1 MLSFKKATIRHQPPF
16 RSLLAEIIHHVF
28 LTIAGHRRPFFVHF
42 PYCTS
47 PNCMS
52 LTQCILDACDI
63 HKMRSNI
70 SLEGIL
76 CWRERCQKQQQQQ
89 ASAEIHKWH
98 ASSRVMVLFF
108 VLSLCV
114 YVRGYRQEA
123 VGIVV
128 ADVAGENTQLDRQ
141 NTKLIKVRISDPA
154 YSKTEENKQEKRK
167 HAHWTIKII
176 KKKLRATTRKTKK
189 KFKQF
194 FCENFWYYL
203 YFRLGVKRLYV
214 YCRIVFIII
223 GETNKQSGEC
233 NTYNNT
239 QQSVRPSQRL
249 LSEY

>member
-141 NTKLIKVRISDPA
+141 NTKLIKVRISDPG

-167 HAHWTIKII
+167 HAHWTMKII
-176 KKKLRATTRKTKK
+176 KKKTEGNDAKNQKKIQAVFLRKFLILFIFSSRCKTVV
-189 KFKQF
+189 
-194 FCENFWYYL
+194 CVLSY
-203 YFRLGVKRLYV
+203 
-214 YCRIVFIII
+214 RI
-223 GETNKQSGEC
+223 
-233 NTYNNT
+233 YNNRRDKQT
-239 QQSVRPSQRL
+239 ERRV
-249 LSEY
+249 